1 MVKFLA
7 LDIDGVLNT
16 GAEYDLEAK
25 LIRNLK
31 TIIDKTDANI
41 ILTSSWKED
50 PLLLTALRASLAN
63 YNVWICAI
71 SEDKVYDRFTS
82 LFKKLDKDFKHYQ
95 CVVLDDEKFDYDNL
109 TENQKQCFVFTNM
122 SEGLTREKANEV
134 IEKFNV

>member
-1 MVKFLA
+1 MIKFLA

-16 GAEYDLEAK
+16 NTEYNLDVK

-31 TIIDKTDANI
+31 TIIDKADANI

-50 PLLLTALRASLAN
+50 PLLLAALRASLAN
-63 YNVWICAI
+63 YDIWICAM